1 MAARKGFSR
10 HTLGGTVSYTTGL
23 GLAFAL
29 ALAGCGAAPQSRF
42 LQKQHREMYAIGER
56 DLEQLQFF
64 VSNEVIAHALD
75 TPGAAGVLLMDPG
88 TPGVAVGAG
97 PNWIRVRF
105 QQGGQGVVF
114 LADPSARGGT
124 GYALATEV
132 DGADRYRLV
141 RDVPDKILSVGG
153 RRFQV
158 VKGTHAELMVD
169 TDKLRKL
176 IAERPHV
183 QGQRVP
189 EP

>member
-1 MAARKGFSR
+1 MAARKAFS
-10 HTLGGTVSYTTGL
+10 HPTLAGTVSCTTGL
-23 GLAFAL
+23 ALAFAL
-29 ALAGCGAAPQSRF
+29 VLAGCGAAPQSRF
-42 LQKQHREMYAIGER
+42 LKQQREMYALGDR
-56 DLEQLQFF
+56 DLGQLQFF
-64 VSNEVIAHALD
+64 VSNEVVAHALD
-75 TPGAAGVLLMDPG
+75 TPGAAGVLLMAPG

-114 LADPSARGGT
+114 VADPSTRGGT

-132 DGADRYRLV
+132 DGAEGYRLV
-141 RDVPDKILSVGG
+141 RDVPDRILSVGG
-153 RRFQV
+153 QRFQV
-158 VKGTHAELMVD
+158 VKGAHAELMVD